1 MGHSKNLPSVYTIRG
16 LRAAQGFIF
25 LDPASANSWLR
36 QRFPEGVSDHVTIDV
51 AEVVYYGGALG
62 GSTTEDL
69 QQNKLSSKE

>member
-25 LDPASANSWLR
+25 LDPASAHSWLR
-36 QRFPEGVSDHVTIDV
+36 QRFPEGVSAHVSIEV

-62 GSTTEDL
+62 GASTEDL
-69 QQNKLSSKE
+69 QQIKLNSKE